1 MSDKWEKLSLSMLR
15 ERNKADSETTQSDT
29 AGSGKPASAPAVKLN
44 FESKDDNAGNS
55 ALPNSP
61 QALESEM
68 RSLLSSL
75 HNFKSVLEEFSGTIE
90 KDCQTS
96 VGEMTRKFQDITR
109 RIDGFHENLRLKVR
123 ANEKID
129 SVKGIE
135 AELAGAISEISQKAS
150 HDEASLQFINRIK
163 PLILSYSDII
173 EKVEL
178 LESNLSTFFRQQ
190 KSSSEI
196 KQEAKAQSV
205 LAGSSAIIRSQEIER
220 QRIAREIHDGPAQAI
235 ANIIFRLDIVQK
247 VIDQNPK
254 AIPDEL
260 LKVKE
265 IAQGALNE
273 IRHFIFDLRPM
284 TLQDLGLIATLRKI
298 ILHSPGTD
306 NTKVELMLEGDEREL
321 DPEIELAIFR
331 MAQESLTNIRKHAK
345 ADKAWVQL
353 KYFPD
358 KVVLIVEDNG
368 MGFDLKQN
376 KQRNIDEY
384 RSYGLIGMQERA
396 DDIGGVLQVT
406 SQPMRGTKV
415 IFTIPLNDK
424 VKK

>member
-1 MSDKWEKLSLSMLR
+1 MNDKWEKLSLSMLR
-15 ERNKADSETTQSDT
+15 ERNKSDSENAQTET
-29 AGSGKPASAPAVKLN
+29 AVSNKPVSAPAVKLN
-44 FESKDDNAGNS
+44 FESKNDKSENS

-61 QALESEM
+61 QALETEM
-68 RSLLSSL
+68 RGLLSSL
-75 HNFKSVLEEFSGTIE
+75 HSFKEILEEFSGTIE
-90 KDCQTS
+90 KDCQVS
-96 VGEMTRKFQDITR
+96 VGDMTRKFQDITR
-109 RIDGFHENLRLKVR
+109 RIDGFHENLRLKTR
-123 ANEKID
+123 ASEKIE
-129 SVKGIE
+129 SVKGIQ
-135 AELAGAISEISQKAS
+135 AEMAGAISEISQKAS
-150 HDEASLQFINRIK
+150 HDEASLQIVNRIR
-163 PLILSYSDII
+163 PLIMSYSDII

-178 LESNLSTFFRQQ
+178 LESNLATFFRQQ
-190 KSSSEI
+190 KSSLEI
-196 KQEAKAQSV
+196 KQEAKSQSI
-205 LAGSSAIIRSQEIER
+205 LPGSSAIIRSQEIER

-306 NTKVELMLEGDEREL
+306 NTKVELMLEGEEKEL
-321 DPEIELAIFR
+321 GPEIELAIFR
-331 MAQESLTNIRKHAK
+331 MAQESLTNIRKHAN

-368 MGFDLKQN
+368 VGFDIKQN
-376 KQRNIDEY
+376 KQRNIEEY
-384 RSYGLIGMQERA
+384 RSFGLIGMQERA
-396 DDIGGVLQVT
+396 DDIGGVLQIT

-415 IFTIPLNDK
+415 IFTIPLNE
-424 VKK
+424 KK

>member
-15 ERNKADSETTQSDT
+15 ERNKADSETAQPET
-29 AGSGKPASAPAVKLN
+29 AGSGKPASAPGVKLN
-44 FESKDDNAGNS
+44 FESKGENAENS

-68 RSLLSSL
+68 RNLLSSL
-75 HNFKSVLEEFSGTIE
+75 HNFKLVLEEFSGTIE
-90 KDCQTS
+90 KDCQAS
-96 VGEMTRKFQDITR
+96 VSEMTRKFQDITR

-123 ANEKID
+123 ASEKIE

-135 AELAGAISEISQKAS
+135 AELAGAICEISQKAA
-150 HDEASLQFINRIK
+150 HDEASLHFINRIK
-163 PLILSYSDII
+163 SLILSYSDII

-196 KQEAKAQSV
+196 KQEAKEQSI
-205 LAGSSAIIRSQEIER
+205 LPGSSAIIRSQEIER

-260 LKVKE
+260 AKVKE

-415 IFTIPLNDK
+415 IFTIPLNKDK
-424 VKK
+424 K

>member
-15 ERNKADSETTQSDT
+15 ERNKTDSEKPKTEPTV
-29 AGSGKPASAPAVKLN
+29 SGKPGPAPAVKLN
-44 FESKDDNAGNS
+44 FESRDDTAGNS

-61 QALESEM
+61 PALESEM
-68 RSLLSSL
+68 RGLLSSL
-75 HNFKSVLEEFSGTIE
+75 HNFKDVLEEFSSTVE

-96 VGEMTRKFQDITR
+96 VGDMTRKFQEITR
-109 RIDGFHENLRLKVR
+109 RIDGFHENLRLKVK
-123 ANEKID
+123 ANEKIE

-135 AELAGAISEISQKAS
+135 AELAGAISEKAS
-150 HDEASLQFINRIK
+150 HDEASLQIINRMK

-178 LESNLSTFFRQQ
+178 LESNLSTFFRQK
-190 KSSSEI
+190 KSSQEI
-196 KQEAKAQSV
+196 KQEAKAQSI
-205 LAGSSAIIRSQEIER
+205 LPGSSAIIRSQEIER

-260 LKVKE
+260 AKVKE

-306 NTKVELMLEGDEREL
+306 STKVELMLEGDEREL

-415 IFTIPLNDK
+415 IFTIPLTEKDK
-424 VKK
+424 K